1 MFFFR
6 VSSNKGLGHLMRSLN
21 ISMELR
27 KKNIK
32 TVFFTEKKNNALSLI
47 IKKNTNDV
55 FFLNKKI
62 LKSHKTE
69 LDFIIN
75 IVKFYPE
82 NTFLID
88 NYDWNY
94 KYQKTIHSFTKKL
107 IVISDET
114 KKKKFFCDY
123 IINPNQQDNLN
134 FYKKITRKKTQIL
147 SGKNI
152 SLVNCLTLKEKKRI
166 YKKRKEIKEVKNI
179 LISFGGN
186 TSIKNINSSLN
197 AISRVNIKPKAVYI
211 TSSIPIKNFKK
222 RKFKIIILNKIYN
235 LDKYYK
241 ICDICIGSCGHST
254 WERAANLLP
263 TISVELA
270 QNQNLI
276 SKYIKKTNIGFVIKS
291 KNQKEIEIFIVKKLK
306 LIINVS
312 NYMKIIKKLKKVIT
326 RNNLTQLVNKII

>member
-1 MFFFR
+1 
-6 VSSNKGLGHLMRSLN
+6 
-21 ISMELR
+21 
-27 KKNIK
+27 
-32 TVFFTEKKNNALSLI
+32 
-47 IKKNTNDV
+47 
-55 FFLNKKI
+55 
-62 LKSHKTE
+62 
-69 LDFIIN
+69 
-75 IVKFYPE
+75 
-82 NTFLID
+82 
-88 NYDWNY
+88 
-94 KYQKTIHSFTKKL
+94 
-107 IVISDET
+107 
-114 KKKKFFCDY
+114 
-123 IINPNQQDNLN
+123 
-134 FYKKITRKKTQIL
+134 
-147 SGKNI
+147 
-152 SLVNCLTLKEKKRI
+152 
-166 YKKRKEIKEVKNI
+166 
-179 LISFGGN
+179 
-186 TSIKNINSSLN
+186 
-197 AISRVNIKPKAVYI
+197 VNIKPKAVYI

-312 NYMKIIKKLKKVIT
+312 YYKKIIKKLKKVIT